1 MLVMDGTTF
10 CYKLTFQ
17 KVGALKG
24 GCLGIEV
31 DFTGYPIQPNR
42 KDKFDLN

>member
-1 MLVMDGTTF
+1 MPVVDGTTF
-10 CYKLTFQ
+10 CYKLTSQ

-31 DFTGYPIQPNR
+31 DFTGYPIQLYHENH
-42 KDKFDLN
+42 FGLN